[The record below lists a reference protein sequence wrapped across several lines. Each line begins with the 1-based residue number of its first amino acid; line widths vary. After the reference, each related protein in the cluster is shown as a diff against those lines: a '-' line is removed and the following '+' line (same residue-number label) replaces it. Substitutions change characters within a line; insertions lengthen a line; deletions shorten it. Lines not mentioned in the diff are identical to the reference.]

1 MVYLILFFII
11 LLIMF
16 YMYIIKQENNL
27 VEFEML
33 DLGINKKR
41 ETI

>member
-33 DLGINKKR
+33 DLGINRVGAK
-41 ETI
+41 